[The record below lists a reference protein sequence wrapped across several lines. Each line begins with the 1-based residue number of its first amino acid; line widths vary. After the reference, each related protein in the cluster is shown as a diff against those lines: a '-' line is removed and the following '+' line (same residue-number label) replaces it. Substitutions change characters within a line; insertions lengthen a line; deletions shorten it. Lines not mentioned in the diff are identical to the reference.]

1 MSDRMRG
8 RVTIPTD
15 VDVVPETL
23 ELVKRWGA
31 DAIRDCDGTEYPEEL
46 RNVDAKVY
54 STYYTTRKDNE
65 WAKAHPEEIQQMY
78 IMTPFYNA
86 EGGTLRIHLM
96 NHLYPDMLAVNS
108 RDDIKK
114 WWEVID
120 RTTGEIISFA
130 ETAGQGGEGAPKE
143 EAGECAAGREEAVSE
158 TVWRYEEEAGDVVI
172 DGAKDFHDYTVS
184 FLAYIMWDPVHMYNA
199 VTNDWKGV
207 EKQITFDVRQPK
219 TKAFSME
226 RLRRYIAENPHI
238 DVIRYT
244 TFFHQFTL
252 IFDEFARE
260 KYVDWYGYSA
270 SVSPYILK
278 QFEREAGYPFRPEYI
293 IDQGYMNNT
302 YRVPSKEFLDF
313 QAFQRREVAKLAK
326 EMVDITHECG
336 KEAMM
341 FLGDHWIGMEP
352 FMDEFKSI
360 GLDAVVGSVGNGA
373 TLRLISDI
381 EGVKYTEGRFL
392 PYFFPDTFHEG
403 GDPVKEAKVNW
414 VTARRAILRKPID
427 RIGYGGYLKLAME
440 FPEFIDYVEE
450 VCKEFRLLYENIK
463 GTTPHC
469 VKRAAVLNSWGRMR
483 AWGNHMVH
491 HALYYKQNYSYAG
504 IIEALSGAPFDV
516 KFISFDDIRENPSVL
531 DDIDV
536 ILNVGDAYTAYT
548 GGENWKDERIVTAVK
563 RFVHRGGGFI
573 GVGEPAA
580 YQWQGRFFQLSSVL
594 GVEEETGFTLNVDK
608 YNWDEHTHFI
618 TEDCQGEIDFGEGK
632 KNIFALDGTTV
643 ICQRDKEVQL
653 AVNTFGEGRGV
664 YISGLPY
671 SFENSR
677 LLYRAI
683 LWASGAEDELKRW
696 FSSNYNVEVHAYIK
710 NGKYCVVNNTYEPQS
725 TTVYKGDGTSFKLEL
740 EANEIVWY
748 EI

>member
-1 MSDRMRG
+1 MREKTKG

-15 VDVVPETL
+15 MDVVAETL
-23 ELVKRWGA
+23 ELMKRWGA
-31 DAIRDCDGTEYPEEL
+31 DAIRDCDGTEYPQEL
-46 RNVDAKVY
+46 RDVGAKVY

-65 WAKAHPEEIQQMY
+65 WAKSNPDEIQQMY

-86 EGGTLRIHLM
+86 EGDTLRIHLM

-108 RDDIKK
+108 RDDIKR

-120 RTTGEIISFA
+120 RTTGEVWP
-130 ETAGQGGEGAPKE
+130 AGD
-143 EAGECAAGREEAVSE
+143 
-158 TVWRYEEEAGDVVI
+158 WFYEEDTGDVVI
-172 DGAKDFHDYTVS
+172 LRAKEFHDYTVS

-199 VTNDWKGV
+199 VTNDWKDV

-219 TKAFSME
+219 TRGFSME
-226 RLRRYIAENPHI
+226 RLRKYIADNPHI

-252 IFDEFARE
+252 IFDELARE

-270 SVSPYILK
+270 SVSPYILE
-278 QFEREAGYPFRPEYI
+278 QFEQECGYRFRPEFI

-302 YRVPSKEFLDF
+302 YRVPSREFRDF
-313 QAFQRREVAKLAK
+313 QAFQRREVALLAK

-352 FMDEFKSI
+352 FMEEFQQI

-381 EGVKYTEGRFL
+381 EGVRYREGRFL

-440 FPEFIDYVEE
+440 FPEFIDYVES
-450 VCKEFRLLYENIK
+450 VCEEFRTLYENIK
-463 GTTPHC
+463 GTVPYC
-469 VKRAAVLNSWGRMR
+469 VKRVAVLNCWGKMR

-491 HALYYKQNYSYAG
+491 HAIYYKQNYSYAG

-516 KFISFDDIRENPSVL
+516 SYISFDDIRENPGIL
-531 DDIDV
+531 DEIDV
-536 ILNVGDAYTAYT
+536 ILNVGDAYTAYS
-548 GGENWKDERIVTAVK
+548 GGENWKDEQILTAVK
-563 RFVHRGGGFI
+563 KFVWRGGGFI

-580 YQWQGRFFQLSSVL
+580 YQWEGRFFQLSGVM

-608 YNWDEHTHFI
+608 YNWDEHAHFI
-618 TEDCQGEIDFGEGK
+618 TEDCEGKIDFGEGK
-632 KNIFALDGTTV
+632 KNIFALEDTV
-643 ICQRDKEVQL
+643 VLRHIDQGVQL
-653 AVNTFGEGRGV
+653 AVHEFGQGRSV

-677 LLYRAI
+677 LLYRSI
-683 LWASGAEDELKRW
+683 LWAAGSEDELLCW
-696 FSSNYNVEVHAYIK
+696 FSSNVNVEVHAYIR
-710 NGKYCVVNNTYEPQS
+710 NGKYCVVNNTYEPQQ
-725 TTVYKGDGTSFKLEL
+725 TTVYKGDGTSFTLDLKE
-740 EANEIVWY
+740 NEIVWY
-748 EI
+748 TI